1 MNWFFRLFSRRG
13 RVDALLKRA
22 VMRSSGDLPGAIVD
36 YTAVTEMEG
45 DPHDLKAMAHF
56 NRGLAYSQTQQMD
69 LAMKD
74 FQKVL
79 SMPGVPAN
87 VTSAAKERLER
98 LRRRAERGAT
108 TPPDVEAGE
117 GP

>member
-22 VMRSSGDLPGAIVD
+22 IKKSSGDLTGAIVD
-36 YTAVTEMEG
+36 YTAVIDME
-45 DPHDLKAMAHF
+45 DVPLDLKAMAHF
-56 NRGLAYSQTQQMD
+56 NRGLAYSQTQRMD

-74 FQKVL
+74 FQKIL
-79 SMPGVPAN
+79 SMSGVPAS

-98 LRRRAERGAT
+98 LRRRAEREAT
-108 TPPDVEAGE
+108 LPRDIEAGE
-117 GP
+117 DP